1 MSDTKTDSSGA
12 LTGLLE
18 RRAVVQDVFLA
29 GADARAVGAR
39 RVLAEDAGGG
49 PCGARPVAARS
60 ELVRS
65 MAPRMVR
72 SEMKNGNREE
82 GVGEVARRG
91 AK

>member
-1 MSDTKTDSSGA
+1 MV
-12 LTGLLE
+12 E
-18 RRAVVQDVFLA
+18 DVFLA

-39 RVLAEDAGGG
+39 CVLAEDAGSG

-60 ELVRS
+60 ELVRC
-65 MAPRMVR
+65 MVPRVIG

-82 GVGEVARRG
+82 GELEVARRG